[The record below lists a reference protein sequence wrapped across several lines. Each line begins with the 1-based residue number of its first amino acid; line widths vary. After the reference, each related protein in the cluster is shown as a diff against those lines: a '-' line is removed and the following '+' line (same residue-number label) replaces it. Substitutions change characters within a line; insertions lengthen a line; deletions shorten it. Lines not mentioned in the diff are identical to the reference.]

1 MSTGSGSLG
10 QTEPGTPSDPGRMV
24 QILTA
29 ELASLT
35 AMRTQG
41 QTEASSRTTMF
52 IAALSGGIVAIS
64 FIAQATRFGPE
75 STAFALMILP
85 VILFLGVTTFVRT
98 VDISADDVR
107 WVRALNQV
115 RRGYITIEPA
125 VDAYLVTGRN
135 DDRAGLTA
143 TLKPGAPPHALY
155 GLVTTPGVVAVI
167 DASLAAAIAGIV
179 LAIVAPVAGL
189 AALLSIGAVAFVVVL
204 TLQGAYGAR
213 VFGRALPVDDPDAT
227 PDPAGP

>member
-1 MSTGSGSLG
+1 MSMGPGPLG
-10 QTEPGTPSDPGRMV
+10 QSKPGTPSDPGRMV

-35 AMRTQG
+35 ATRTQG

-64 FIAQATRFGPE
+64 FIAQATGFGPE

-85 VILFLGVTTFVRT
+85 VILFLGVATFVRT
-98 VDISADDVR
+98 VDIAADDVR

-115 RRGYITIEPA
+115 RRGCVAIEPA

-155 GLVTTPGVVAVI
+155 GLVTTPGVVAVL
-167 DASLAAAIAGIV
+167 DSSMAAAIAGIV
-179 LAIVAPVAGL
+179 LTVVAPVADPAPVL
-189 AALLSIGAVAFVVVL
+189 AIGAVTFVIVL
-204 TLQGAYGAR
+204 TLQGLYGAR
-213 VFGRALPVDDPDAT
+213 VFGRALPVDSPDT
-227 PDPAGP
+227 